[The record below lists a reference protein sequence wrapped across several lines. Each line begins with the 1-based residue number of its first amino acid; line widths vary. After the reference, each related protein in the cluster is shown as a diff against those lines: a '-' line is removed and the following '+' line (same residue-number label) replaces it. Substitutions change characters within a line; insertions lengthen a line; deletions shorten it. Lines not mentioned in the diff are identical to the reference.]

1 MVIECARQTSVKPV
15 VFLVKE
21 AAVWSIDKAKESQK
35 KGEQQHCLPQNESGG
50 DGWVMGDERGAVI
63 IPQEM
68 GRNEI
73 GITHQDLNSDMNN
86 QNKY

>member
-1 MVIECARQTSVKPV
+1 
-15 VFLVKE
+15 
-21 AAVWSIDKAKESQK
+21 
-35 KGEQQHCLPQNESGG
+35 
-50 DGWVMGDERGAVI
+50 MGDERGAVI